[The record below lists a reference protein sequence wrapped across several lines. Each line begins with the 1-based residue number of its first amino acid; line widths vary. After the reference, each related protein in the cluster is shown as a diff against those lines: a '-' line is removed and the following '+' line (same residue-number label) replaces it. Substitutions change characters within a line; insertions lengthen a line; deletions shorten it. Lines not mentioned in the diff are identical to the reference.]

1 MPKLTQYPGLRCH
14 VRKSKRNGNVRR
26 YWFLDHRM
34 FGTEKDI
41 PLGTDYEEAVTQ
53 WDEWRNKKP
62 RILGTLE
69 EAFKRWEE
77 EELPKRNQATRRQY
91 AQNLKQMRPSFG
103 VATWEAVKF
112 KHIAEYLDK
121 RSAKFRANREM
132 TLLGTIWRW
141 AMRKGLTDVP
151 FPAMGRDWKND
162 EPGRE
167 FQVTDAMFQAVYEQ
181 ADQVLRDCMD
191 LATSTGLRLTD
202 CRLILCPAE
211 GQPLRVRASKTGK
224 AAEFV
229 VESSPVLKALVAR
242 RRAITADHLML
253 LTTPNGKQVTQS
265 MLRTRYDEA
274 RERAVKKAQEDGKKL
289 LAEQLGKMF
298 LRDMRKMAAD
308 LAENAEEA
316 SKLLQHSSVSLTS
329 KHYRTRADQLRPVR

>member
-1 MPKLTQYPGLRCH
+1 MPKLTQYPGLRHH

-26 YWFLDHRM
+26 YWYLDHRM
-34 FGTEKDI
+34 FGTEKDV
-41 PLGTDYEEAVTQ
+41 PLGTDYEEAVRQ
-53 WDEWRNKKP
+53 WDEWKNHKP
-62 RILGTLE
+62 RIRGTLE
-69 EAFKRWEE
+69 EAFVRWEA
-77 EELPKRNQATRRQY
+77 EELPKRRQATQRQY
-91 AQNLKQMRPSFG
+91 AQNLKQIRPFFG
-103 VATWEAVKF
+103 VATWEAVEF
-112 KHIAEYLDK
+112 KHVAEYLDR

-141 AMRKGLTDVP
+141 ALKKGITRAPWPVV
-151 FPAMGRDWKND
+151 GKDWKND

-167 FQVTDAMFQAVYEQ
+167 FEVTDAMFQAVYVE
-181 ADQVLRDCMD
+181 ADQVLKDCMD

-202 CRLILCPAE
+202 CRTILCPAE
-211 GQPLRVRASKTGK
+211 GQPLRVRASKTNK
-224 AAEFV
+224 VAEFV
-229 VESSPVLKALVAR
+229 VESSPVLSALVAR

-253 LTTPNGKQVTQS
+253 LTTPKGKQVTQS

-274 RERAVKKAQEDGKKL
+274 RDLAVKKAKAEGKKL